1 MLSDAEL
8 LRDSL
13 RNPEAFV
20 AVFERHY
27 AVIERY
33 LIRRL
38 GHAHGAD
45 LASEVFTTAFASRRS
60 FDQRYEDA
68 RPWLFGIATNLAR
81 RHRRDEE
88 RQLAAFARTGI
99 DPLDDSDISVP
110 GGEEVAAALSRLS
123 SDERDV
129 LLLFAWADLSYDAIA
144 AALALPVG
152 TVRSRLNRARAL
164 MRQALESAEIGKETV
179 DG

>member
-13 RNPEAFV
+13 RDPEAFV

-27 AVIERY
+27 AAIERY

-38 GHAHGAD
+38 GQAQGAD
-45 LASEVFTTAFASRRS
+45 LASEVFTTAFASRQA

-81 RHRRDEE
+81 RHRRDEA

-99 DPLDDSDISVP
+99 DPLADSEISVVD
-110 GGEEVAAALSRLS
+110 GRQTADALAQLS
-123 SDERDV
+123 AEERDV
-129 LLLFAWADLSYDAIA
+129 LLLFAWADLSYEAIA
-144 AALALPVG
+144 AALSLPVG
-152 TVRSRLNRARAL
+152 TVRSRLSRARTL
-164 MRQALESAEIGKETV
+164 MKEQLATDAIGEETTH
-179 DG
+179 G